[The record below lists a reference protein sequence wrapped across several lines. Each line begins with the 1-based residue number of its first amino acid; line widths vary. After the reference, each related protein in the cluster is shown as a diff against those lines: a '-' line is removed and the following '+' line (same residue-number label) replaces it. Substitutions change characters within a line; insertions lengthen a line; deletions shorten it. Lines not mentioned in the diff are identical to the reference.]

1 MKKSLLISVAVLALG
16 ICLTSTGWAADTIK
30 IGFDI
35 ELTGDIPKVGEA
47 SKFAGEMLKEQI
59 NSKGGWKVGNKS
71 YMLQFI
77 YEDNEAK
84 AESAAAAALKLITQ
98 DQVLGIVGPQ
108 ASKQAIPAGEVADAN
123 QTVLISG
130 WSTNPKTT
138 ADRPWVFRACFLDPF
153 QGPVLAK
160 FASEELKAKKA
171 AVLYDIA
178 SDYPK
183 GLAEFFKEA
192 FEKINGKG
200 SVVAFETFTTKDRDF
215 SAQLT
220 KIVASKA
227 DVLFTP
233 QYYDEVPLIVKQAH
247 EMGWK
252 KPILGSDS
260 WDSAE
265 LMTLCGND
273 CKGSFFSTHYAA
285 LGAKGATKQF
295 IDQYKVKFKY
305 EPDAVSALTWDA
317 ARVLLQAIQNTKGLT
332 GDLKKDRKA
341 IRDQLAILKNFDG
354 ITGKVSFDGK
364 TGDPVKCAV
373 LVKINPDG
381 KFEFHKMVCP

>member
-1 MKKSLLISVAVLALG
+1 
-16 ICLTSTGWAADTIK
+16 
-30 IGFDI
+30 
-35 ELTGDIPKVGEA
+35 
-47 SKFAGEMLKEQI
+47 MLKEQI
-59 NSKGGWKVGNKS
+59 NKQGGLKVGNKS
-71 YMLQFI
+71 YMLNFI

-98 DQVLGIVGPQ
+98 DQVLGIIGPQ
-108 ASKQAIPAGEVADAN
+108 ASKQAIPAGEVADTN
-123 QTVLISG
+123 QCVLISG

-138 ADRPWVFRACFLDPF
+138 ANRPWVFRACFLDPF

-160 FASEELKAKKA
+160 FATDELKAKKA

-192 FEKINGKG
+192 FEKIHGKG

-227 DVLFTP
+227 DIFFTP
-233 QYYDEVPLIVKQAH
+233 QYYDEVPFIVKQAH

-265 LMTLCGND
+265 LMNLCGKD
-273 CKGSFFSTHYAA
+273 CLGSFFSTHYAA
-285 LGAKGATKQF
+285 PGAKGPTKQF
-295 IDQYKVKFKY
+295 IDQYKAKYGY
-305 EPDAVSALTWDA
+305 EPDAVAALTWDA
-317 ARVLLQAIQNTKGLT
+317 ARLLLQAIQNTKGLT
-332 GDLKKDRKA
+332 GDVKKDRKA
-341 IRDQLAILKNFDG
+341 IRDQLAKLKEFEG
-354 ITGKVSFDGK
+354 ITGKMSFDGK
-364 TGDPVKCAV
+364 TGDPVKCAIM
-373 LVKINPDG
+373 VKISPEG

>member
-1 MKKSLLISVAVLALG
+1 MRRRFWSTLLVFGLG
-16 ICLTSTGWAADTIK
+16 ACLVYPCWAADVIK

-35 ELTGDIPKVGEA
+35 ELTGDIPKVGEV

-59 NSKGGWKVGNKS
+59 NKKGGLKVGNKS
-71 YMLQFI
+71 YMLNFI

-98 DQVLGIVGPQ
+98 DQVLGIIGPQ
-108 ASKQAIPAGEVADAN
+108 ASKQAIPAGEIADAN
-123 QTVLISG
+123 QCVLISG

-138 ADRPWVFRACFLDPF
+138 ANRSWVFRACFLDPF

-160 FASEELKAKKA
+160 FATEELKAKKA

-192 FEKINGKG
+192 FEKIHGKG
-200 SVVAFETFTTKDRDF
+200 SVAAFETFTTKDRDF

-233 QYYDEVPLIVKQAH
+233 QYYDEVPLIVRQAH

-265 LMTLCGND
+265 LMNLCGKD
-273 CKGSFFSTHYAA
+273 CIGSFFSTHYAA
-285 LGAKGATKQF
+285 PGAKGATKQF
-295 IDQYKVKFKY
+295 IDQYKDKYKY
-305 EPDAVSALTWDA
+305 EPDAVAALTWDA
-317 ARVLLQAIQNTKGLT
+317 ARLLLQAIQNTKGLT
-332 GDLKKDRKA
+332 GDAKKDRKA
-341 IRDQLAILKNFDG
+341 IRDQLANIREFEG
-354 ITGKVSFDGK
+354 ITGKMSFDGK
-364 TGDPVKCAV
+364 TGDPTKCAV
-373 LVKINPDG
+373 VVKISPAG

>member
-1 MKKSLLISVAVLALG
+1 MKRQLLLTVIVLALG
-16 ICLTSTGWAADTIK
+16 MFLTAPGWSAEVIK

-47 SKFAGEMLKEQI
+47 SKFTGEMLKEQI
-59 NSKGGWKVGNKS
+59 NKQGGLKVGNKS
-71 YMLQFI
+71 YMLNFI

-98 DQVLGIVGPQ
+98 DQVLGIIGPQ
-108 ASKQAIPAGEVADAN
+108 ASKQAIPAGEVADTN
-123 QTVLISG
+123 QCVLISG

-138 ADRPWVFRACFLDPF
+138 ANRPWVFRACFLDPF

-160 FASEELKAKKA
+160 FATEELKAKKA

-192 FEKINGKG
+192 FEKIHGKG
-200 SVVAFETFTTKDRDF
+200 SVAAFETFTTKDRDF

-227 DVLFTP
+227 DILFTP

-265 LMTLCGND
+265 LMNLCGKD
-273 CKGSFFSTHYAA
+273 CLGSFFSTHYAA
-285 LGAKGATKQF
+285 PGAKGPTKQF
-295 IDQYKVKFKY
+295 IDQYKAKYGY
-305 EPDAVSALTWDA
+305 EPDAVAALTWDA
-317 ARVLLQAIQNTKGLT
+317 ARLLLQAIQNTKGLT
-332 GDLKKDRKA
+332 GDVKKDRQA
-341 IRDQLAILKNFDG
+341 VRDQLAKLKEFEG
-354 ITGKVSFDGK
+354 ITGKMSFDGK
-364 TGDPVKCAV
+364 TGDPVKCAII
-373 LVKINPDG
+373 VKISPEG

>member
-1 MKKSLLISVAVLALG
+1 MKKGFLISVAVLALG
-16 ICLTSTGWAADTIK
+16 ICLTSAGWAADTIK

-59 NSKGGWKVGNKS
+59 NSKGGLKVGNKS
-71 YMLQFI
+71 YMLQFL

>member
-1 MKKSLLISVAVLALG
+1 MKKSLLISAAILALG
-16 ICLTSTGWAADTIK
+16 ICLTSAGWAAETIK

-59 NSKGGWKVGNKS
+59 NSKGGLKVGNKS
-71 YMLQFI
+71 YMLQFL

-108 ASKQAIPAGEVADAN
+108 ASKQAIPAGEVADSN

-233 QYYDEVPLIVKQAH
+233 QYYDEVPLIAKQAH

-273 CKGSFFSTHYAA
+273 CKGTFFSTHYAA

-341 IRDQLAILKNFDG
+341 VRDQLAILKNFDG
-354 ITGKVSFDGK
+354 ITGKISFDGK